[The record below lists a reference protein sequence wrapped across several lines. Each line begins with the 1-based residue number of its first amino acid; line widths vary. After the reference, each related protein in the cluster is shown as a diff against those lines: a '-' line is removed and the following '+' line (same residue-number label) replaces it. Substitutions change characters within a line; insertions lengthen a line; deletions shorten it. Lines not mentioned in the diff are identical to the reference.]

1 MNKGANRHG
10 GGGPLIGYSSSQRR
24 QIMASLRR
32 CFRVLGL
39 KRDNPGTGALGQ
51 GCVRLAGIALVVLS
65 PTLYILAGASEALGQ
80 TIPRDGWNYQWSFTT
95 MTADVAPIV
104 TSTMQTTAP
113 QQGSTSTTVQGANP
127 NPTSQG
133 STLSAANPGNI
144 ILTIN
149 TDQSAPAGSN
159 DVLTLQGT
167 VNDPNEGTP
176 RYRNFFT
183 GYVDS
188 TTSLTNVIIGDRW
201 GDPNNLSKT
210 IINGGILQFGNGA
223 SVNTGGAI
231 GIGVASKS
239 GAAPNASGGGR
250 GVAIG
255 TESNAMT
262 TGGSSPVA
270 IGWGANAQGG
280 GSQIAI
286 GDQSAATGFN
296 SVALGG
302 NAGAPATAA
311 TGSYALA
318 IGPSTKATAE
328 NTVSMGR
335 TAMASA
341 ADAIAIGGNATAG
354 ANASASGAVAIGA
367 QTTAS
372 AANGVA
378 IGNGA
383 SISSTGT
390 DTNVAMG
397 ANSTADG
404 STLSASA
411 YNPGSAILAGIS
423 PVGEVS
429 IGSSRKE
436 RRMTNVAAG
445 ANATDAV
452 NVSQLTS
459 LDTKVDNQGNGIAT
473 VIGGGSS
480 YDPAIGKLNTPTDI
494 GGTGKDNI
502 NDAIA
507 AANAAAN
514 TGWNLQ
520 ANGDT
525 ASQVKPGDTV
535 QFTDGHNIAI
545 TRNGEKLTVST
556 TPDLAADSL
565 TAGNTKIDTNGLT
578 IMGGPS
584 VLASGID
591 AGGKKITD
599 VAAGDLTA
607 TSADA
612 VNGSQLF
619 ITNQTVT
626 TVNNNL
632 NTLGDNTATVIG
644 GGSTYNPA
652 TGTLT
657 TPTDIGGTGK
667 DNIND
672 AIAAANAAANT
683 GWNLQAN
690 GDTASQ
696 VKPGDTVQFTDGHNI
711 AITRNGEKLTVST
724 TPDLAADSLTAGNT
738 KIDTNGLT
746 IMGGPSVLA
755 SGIDAGG
762 KKITDVAAGD
772 LTATSADA
780 VNGSQ
785 LFITNQTVTTV
796 NNNLNTLG
804 DNTATVIGGGSTYNP
819 ATGTLTTPTDIGGT
833 GKDNINDA
841 IAAANAAAN
850 TGWNLQAN
858 GDTASQVK
866 PGDTVQFTD
875 GHNIA
880 ITRNGEKLTVSTTPN
895 LTADSL
901 TAGNT
906 KIDTNGLTIMGGPS
920 VLASGIDAGGKKI
933 TDVAAGDL
941 TATSAD
947 AVNGSQLF
955 TTNEWLM
962 TLGNQ
967 LNGAGGFG
975 QTMQSVL
982 GGNAHYDTTTG
993 GMTMSNIG
1001 GTGKDNINDAIQA
1014 ANTAASAG
1022 WNLQA
1027 NGDTASQVK
1036 PGDTVQFTNGQN
1048 IAITRNGENLTIA
1061 TAPDLTANSLT
1072 AGNTTIN
1079 NSGLTIQNG
1088 PSVTSS
1094 GIDAGGQKVTNVADG
1109 TVAAGS
1115 KDAVNGGQL
1124 HNTANSVA
1132 SALGGGSKV
1141 NSDGTVSAPSYTVQ
1155 GNTYNN
1161 VGSALGAVDSNITNL
1176 GTTVNS
1182 IGGDVT
1188 ALKNGTAGVV
1198 QRSGENGTVLTAPG
1212 GTGAN
1217 PGAAQTLGNV
1227 ADGEVNGTSKQAVN
1241 GSQLY
1246 DTNQQLADVE
1256 KTAGNSVQ
1264 YDTNPNG
1271 TRANTVTLQG
1281 GDANAP
1287 VVLKNVGTGT
1297 DDTDAVNVKQL
1308 KDGNAQTLASANTYT
1323 DTKTEWAVDQSKAYT
1338 DTTAGNTLKSA
1349 NAYTDQKF
1357 DALDQQMGNLSS
1369 QIGDVRKEARQA
1381 AAIGLAAASLRYD
1394 DRPGKLSAAISGG
1407 YWRDQGAFAFGVGY
1421 TSESGRL
1428 RANISGTT
1436 AGGHVGAGAGLSYTF
1451 N

>member
-411 YNPGSAILAGIS
+411 YNPGSTILAGIS

-480 YDPAIGKLNTPTDI
+480 YDPAIGKLN
-494 GGTGKDNI
+494 
-502 NDAIA
+502 
-507 AANAAAN
+507 
-514 TGWNLQ
+514 
-520 ANGDT
+520 
-525 ASQVKPGDTV
+525 
-535 QFTDGHNIAI
+535 
-545 TRNGEKLTVST
+545 
-556 TPDLAADSL
+556 
-565 TAGNTKIDTNGLT
+565 
-578 IMGGPS
+578 
-584 VLASGID
+584 
-591 AGGKKITD
+591 
-599 VAAGDLTA
+599 
-607 TSADA
+607 
-612 VNGSQLF
+612 
-619 ITNQTVT
+619 
-626 TVNNNL
+626 
-632 NTLGDNTATVIG
+632 
-644 GGSTYNPA
+644 
-652 TGTLT
+652 
-657 TPTDIGGTGK
+657 
-667 DNIND
+667 
-672 AIAAANAAANT
+672 
-683 GWNLQAN
+683 
-690 GDTASQ
+690 
-696 VKPGDTVQFTDGHNI
+696 
-711 AITRNGEKLTVST
+711 
-724 TPDLAADSLTAGNT
+724 
-738 KIDTNGLT
+738 
-746 IMGGPSVLA
+746 
-755 SGIDAGG
+755 
-762 KKITDVAAGD
+762 
-772 LTATSADA
+772 
-780 VNGSQ
+780 
-785 LFITNQTVTTV
+785 
-796 NNNLNTLG
+796 
-804 DNTATVIGGGSTYNP
+804 
-819 ATGTLTTPTDIGGT
+819 TPTDIGGT

>member
-1 MNKGANRHG
+1 
-10 GGGPLIGYSSSQRR
+10 
-24 QIMASLRR
+24 
-32 CFRVLGL
+32 
-39 KRDNPGTGALGQ
+39 
-51 GCVRLAGIALVVLS
+51 
-65 PTLYILAGASEALGQ
+65 
-80 TIPRDGWNYQWSFTT
+80 
-95 MTADVAPIV
+95 
-104 TSTMQTTAP
+104 
-113 QQGSTSTTVQGANP
+113 
-127 NPTSQG
+127 
-133 STLSAANPGNI
+133 
-144 ILTIN
+144 
-149 TDQSAPAGSN
+149 
-159 DVLTLQGT
+159 
-167 VNDPNEGTP
+167 
-176 RYRNFFT
+176 
-183 GYVDS
+183 
-188 TTSLTNVIIGDRW
+188 
-201 GDPNNLSKT
+201 
-210 IINGGILQFGNGA
+210 
-223 SVNTGGAI
+223 
-231 GIGVASKS
+231 
-239 GAAPNASGGGR
+239 
-250 GVAIG
+250 
-255 TESNAMT
+255 
-262 TGGSSPVA
+262 
-270 IGWGANAQGG
+270 
-280 GSQIAI
+280 
-286 GDQSAATGFN
+286 
-296 SVALGG
+296 
-302 NAGAPATAA
+302 
-311 TGSYALA
+311 
-318 IGPSTKATAE
+318 
-328 NTVSMGR
+328 MGR

-514 TGWNLQ
+514 T
-520 ANGDT
+520 
-525 ASQVKPGDTV
+525 
-535 QFTDGHNIAI
+535 
-545 TRNGEKLTVST
+545 
-556 TPDLAADSL
+556 
-565 TAGNTKIDTNGLT
+565 
-578 IMGGPS
+578 
-584 VLASGID
+584 
-591 AGGKKITD
+591 
-599 VAAGDLTA
+599 
-607 TSADA
+607 
-612 VNGSQLF
+612 
-619 ITNQTVT
+619 
-626 TVNNNL
+626 
-632 NTLGDNTATVIG
+632 
-644 GGSTYNPA
+644 
-652 TGTLT
+652 
-657 TPTDIGGTGK
+657 
-667 DNIND
+667 
-672 AIAAANAAANT
+672 
-683 GWNLQAN
+683 
-690 GDTASQ
+690 
-696 VKPGDTVQFTDGHNI
+696 
-711 AITRNGEKLTVST
+711 
-724 TPDLAADSLTAGNT
+724 
-738 KIDTNGLT
+738 
-746 IMGGPSVLA
+746 
-755 SGIDAGG
+755 
-762 KKITDVAAGD
+762 
-772 LTATSADA
+772 
-780 VNGSQ
+780 
-785 LFITNQTVTTV
+785 
-796 NNNLNTLG
+796 
-804 DNTATVIGGGSTYNP
+804 
-819 ATGTLTTPTDIGGT
+819 
-833 GKDNINDA
+833 
-841 IAAANAAAN
+841 
-850 TGWNLQAN
+850 
-858 GDTASQVK
+858 
-866 PGDTVQFTD
+866 
-875 GHNIA
+875 
-880 ITRNGEKLTVSTTPN
+880 
-895 LTADSL
+895 
-901 TAGNT
+901 
-906 KIDTNGLTIMGGPS
+906 
-920 VLASGIDAGGKKI
+920 
-933 TDVAAGDL
+933 
-941 TATSAD
+941 
-947 AVNGSQLF
+947 
-955 TTNEWLM
+955 
-962 TLGNQ
+962 
-967 LNGAGGFG
+967 
-975 QTMQSVL
+975 
-982 GGNAHYDTTTG
+982 
-993 GMTMSNIG
+993 
-1001 GTGKDNINDAIQA
+1001 
-1014 ANTAASAG
+1014 G

>member
-480 YDPAIGKLNTPTDI
+480 YDPAIGKLN
-494 GGTGKDNI
+494 
-502 NDAIA
+502 
-507 AANAAAN
+507 
-514 TGWNLQ
+514 
-520 ANGDT
+520 
-525 ASQVKPGDTV
+525 
-535 QFTDGHNIAI
+535 
-545 TRNGEKLTVST
+545 
-556 TPDLAADSL
+556 
-565 TAGNTKIDTNGLT
+565 
-578 IMGGPS
+578 
-584 VLASGID
+584 
-591 AGGKKITD
+591 
-599 VAAGDLTA
+599 
-607 TSADA
+607 
-612 VNGSQLF
+612 
-619 ITNQTVT
+619 
-626 TVNNNL
+626 
-632 NTLGDNTATVIG
+632 
-644 GGSTYNPA
+644 
-652 TGTLT
+652 